1 MGSRPGEPCYLAF
14 RSFRERNV
22 VAFPTR
28 GELNLEPLKMHEVL
42 ECWFEKK
49 RKGQKGKSE
58 KKGRGFESLDRLDLS
73 HGKWEKSSRAT
84 L

>member
-1 MGSRPGEPCYLAF
+1 MGSRPGEPGYLAF

-22 VAFPTR
+22 VAFPPR

-42 ECWFEKK
+42 ECRGGKK

-58 KKGRGFESLDRLDLS
+58 KKDGDSKVWAD
-73 HGKWEKSSRAT
+73 WI
-84 L
+84 